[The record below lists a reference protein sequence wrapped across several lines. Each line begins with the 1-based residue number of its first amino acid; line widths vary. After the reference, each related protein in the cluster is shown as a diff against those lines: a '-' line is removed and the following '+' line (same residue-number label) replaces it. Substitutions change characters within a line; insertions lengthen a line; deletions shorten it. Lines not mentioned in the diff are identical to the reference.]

1 MSLSKL
7 RPFSYFIG
15 ISTALWGKNK
25 HAAHHWFSWYLR
37 SNFQKIFLFFCFST
51 NIPKLSSES
60 RAKWPDVMH
69 WAELLWPSEILN
81 GKTTG
86 AELGAAGH
94 REANGECSPGRSS
107 AFSSSAVHRQG
118 ESEKWMKETLP
129 AEWMRNMNRKACFN
143 GPGLCAYL

>member
-15 ISTALWGKNK
+15 VSTALWGKK
-25 HAAHHWFSWYLR
+25 QTCCPPL
-37 SNFQKIFLFFCFST
+37 IFVILEIKFPENIFIFCFST